1 MFENVFIPKYGIA
14 YRIIIPTLLL
24 LGSGPLL
31 VVLFFGVRE
40 VSTVVNAV
48 LALCVG
54 IFGLINWITNR
65 FIKIVFQE
73 DRISFHRRFFR
84 PLEYSYNSLT
94 LLGSTQLQFG
104 KQRVPLL
111 WMENSDELVA
121 KIKGLIESGV
131 IPPVQIDGNTK
142 TSEFLGL
149 KAGALSIVPI
159 LLIGLFTEWF
169 LLRYFG
175 IIFDILLIFAVTS
188 VVVVFITYALLKRS
202 NKKKDLLVKNE
213 RGNL

>member
-1 MFENVFIPKYGIA
+1 MGEDAFIPKYGIVNIA
-14 YRIIIPTLLL
+14 IITIGSSGLVLFPLFFDVRDVSTAVHVVLLL
-24 LGSGPLL
+24 FCDAFL
-31 VVLFFGVRE
+31 
-40 VSTVVNAV
+40 
-48 LALCVG
+48 
-54 IFGLINWITNR
+54 LINWITSR
-65 FIKIVFQE
+65 FFKIEFQE
-73 DRISFHRRFFR
+73 DRIFFHRRFLR

>member
-1 MFENVFIPKYGIA
+1 MGEDAFIPKYGIVNIA
-14 YRIIIPTLLL
+14 IITIGSSGLVLFPLFFDVRDVSTAVHVVLLL
-24 LGSGPLL
+24 FCDAFL
-31 VVLFFGVRE
+31 
-40 VSTVVNAV
+40 
-48 LALCVG
+48 
-54 IFGLINWITNR
+54 LINWITSR
-65 FIKIVFQE
+65 FFKIEFQE
-73 DRISFHRRFFR
+73 DRIFFHRRFLR

-213 RGNL
+213 RDNL

>member
-1 MFENVFIPKYGIA
+1 MGEDAFIPKYGIVNIA
-14 YRIIIPTLLL
+14 IITIGSSGLVLFPLFFDVRDVSTAVYVVLLL
-24 LGSGPLL
+24 FCDAFL
-31 VVLFFGVRE
+31 
-40 VSTVVNAV
+40 
-48 LALCVG
+48 
-54 IFGLINWITNR
+54 LINWITSR
-65 FIKIVFQE
+65 FFKIEFQE
-73 DRISFHRRFFR
+73 DRIFFYRRFLR

-121 KIKGLIESGV
+121 KIKGLIESGA

-213 RGNL
+213 RDNL

>member
-1 MFENVFIPKYGIA
+1 MGEDAFIPKYGIVNIA
-14 YRIIIPTLLL
+14 IITIGSSGLVLFPLFFDVRDVSTAVHVVLLL
-24 LGSGPLL
+24 FCDAFL
-31 VVLFFGVRE
+31 
-40 VSTVVNAV
+40 
-48 LALCVG
+48 
-54 IFGLINWITNR
+54 LINWITSR
-65 FIKIVFQE
+65 FFKIEFQE
-73 DRISFHRRFFR
+73 DRIFFHRRFLR

-175 IIFDILLIFAVTS
+175 IIFDILLVFAVTS

>member
-1 MFENVFIPKYGIA
+1 
-14 YRIIIPTLLL
+14 
-24 LGSGPLL
+24 
-31 VVLFFGVRE
+31 
-40 VSTVVNAV
+40 
-48 LALCVG
+48 
-54 IFGLINWITNR
+54 
-65 FIKIVFQE
+65 
-73 DRISFHRRFFR
+73 
-84 PLEYSYNSLT
+84 
-94 LLGSTQLQFG
+94 
-104 KQRVPLL
+104 
-111 WMENSDELVA
+111 MENSDELVA

-175 IIFDILLIFAVTS
+175 IIFDILLVFAVTS

>member
-84 PLEYSYNSLT
+84 PLEYSYSNLT
-94 LLGSTQLQFG
+94 LFGVTQLQFG
-104 KQRVPLL
+104 KQKVPLL
-111 WMENSDELVA
+111 WMENSSELVA
-121 KIKGLIESGV
+121 KINRLIENGAIS
-131 IPPVQIDGNTK
+131 PAQIDDNTK
-142 TSEFLGL
+142 ASEFLGL
-149 KAGALSIVPI
+149 KAGVLSIVPI
-159 LLIGLFTEWF
+159 LLVSLFIEW
-169 LLRYFG
+169 LLPKYFG
-175 IIFDILLIFAVTS
+175 IIPDIIYILPIASL
-188 VVVVFITYALLKRS
+188 VVVFITYALLKRS
-202 NKKKDLLVKNE
+202 NIKE
-213 RGNL
+213 NLIGEK

>member
-1 MFENVFIPKYGIA
+1 MGEDAFIPKYGIVNIA
-14 YRIIIPTLLL
+14 IITIGSSGLVLFPLFFDVRDVSTAVYVVLLL
-24 LGSGPLL
+24 FCDAFL
-31 VVLFFGVRE
+31 
-40 VSTVVNAV
+40 
-48 LALCVG
+48 
-54 IFGLINWITNR
+54 LINWITSR
-65 FIKIVFQE
+65 FFKIEFQE
-73 DRISFHRRFFR
+73 DRIFFYRRFLR

-121 KIKGLIESGV
+121 KIKGLIESGA

-175 IIFDILLIFAVTS
+175 IIFDILLVFAVTS

-213 RGNL
+213 RDNL